1 MTPFLICTGYSDT
14 SGSYEV
20 GTQFSKETHIRDEDD
35 EMRKF
40 IDMEMER
47 LKGKDRVHPDED
59 SSNKVAQYL
68 SPEDAALLSLPEHLR
83 LDVIDI
89 SFKSYFSIL

>member
-1 MTPFLICTGYSDT
+1 MFSTYLSCQYSDYT
-14 SGSYEV
+14 ETTNAYEV

-40 IDMEMER
+40 IETEMEK
-47 LKGKDRVHPDED
+47 LKGRQEEEEED
-59 SSNKVAQYL
+59 ADVGTRYL

-83 LDVIDI
+83 
-89 SFKSYFSIL
+89 

>member
-1 MTPFLICTGYSDT
+1 MQGYKAEENA
-14 SGSYEV
+14 YEV

-40 IDMEMER
+40 IETEMEKM
-47 LKGKDRVHPDED
+47 KGVNEEDDEQ
-59 SSNKVAQYL
+59 KMPMYL

-83 LDVIDI
+83 WV
-89 SFKSYFSIL
+89 

>member
-1 MTPFLICTGYSDT
+1 MSCQYLDYTETT
-14 SGSYEV
+14 NAYEV

-40 IDMEMER
+40 IETEMEK
-47 LKGKDRVHPDED
+47 LKGRQEEDEED
-59 SSNKVAQYL
+59 ADVGTRYL

-83 LDVIDI
+83 
-89 SFKSYFSIL
+89 